1 MPPRRVDRLR
11 LYPTR
16 RAIALMATGAPLALG
31 VALAMPGLW
40 TVGVVWIVLIAGL
53 MLADAMLAA
62 PQRRMTLTTSAP
74 LVMGIGH
81 PAGATLTAAFTGRAP
96 RTVELAMG
104 VNERL
109 SVTPDRQSVRV
120 NDGTAHASL
129 RIEPLRRGEGRIE
142 GVWARWCGPL
152 GLMWLQSPT
161 PAARSLLVT
170 PDVEGVKE
178 AALRLFAR
186 DAPLGAKPLRDA
198 GEGTD
203 FHALKDFQTGMDLA
217 DIDWKQ
223 SARHS
228 KLLGREYRTER
239 NHHVLLALDT
249 GRLMSAPAVG
259 LPRIDRAINAA
270 LLLAFVSLRMGDRV
284 GLFAFD
290 SRPRLASGLTSG
302 QAAFPLLQK
311 LATAIDYSTEE
322 TNFTLGLTALAGRLD
337 RRALVVVF
345 TDFAD
350 ATSAELML
358 EHVARLMRTHL
369 VLFVVFRDEELESLV
384 TREPLDAED
393 VTRAVIAER
402 LLAQRGS
409 VAARLKRMGA
419 QIVDAPADG
428 LSASLLN
435 GYLDVKRRGLI

>member
-1 MPPRRVDRLR
+1 
-11 LYPTR
+11 
-16 RAIALMATGAPLALG
+16 MATGAPLALG

-74 LVMGIGH
+74 LVMGIGR

-96 RTVELAMG
+96 RSVELAIG
-104 VNERL
+104 VNARL
-109 SVTPDRQSVRV
+109 AAEPDRQSVSV
-120 NDGTAHASL
+120 HEGQASAAVQ
-129 RIEPLRRGEGRIE
+129 IAPLRRGEGRIE
-142 GVWARWCGPL
+142 GVWARWSGPL
-152 GLMWLQSPT
+152 GLMWLQSPA
-161 PAARSLLVT
+161 PAGPSLLVT

-186 DAPLGAKPLRDA
+186 NAPLGAKPLRDA

-228 KLLGREYRTER
+228 KLIGREYRTER

-249 GRLMSAPAVG
+249 GRLMSAPAAG

-290 SRPRLASGLTSG
+290 SRPRLARRRFSCCKSWPPPSTIPPRRLISPSG
-302 QAAFPLLQK
+302 
-311 LATAIDYSTEE
+311 
-322 TNFTLGLTALAGRLD
+322 
-337 RRALVVVF
+337 
-345 TDFAD
+345 
-350 ATSAELML
+350 
-358 EHVARLMRTHL
+358 
-369 VLFVVFRDEELESLV
+369 
-384 TREPLDAED
+384 
-393 VTRAVIAER
+393 
-402 LLAQRGS
+402 
-409 VAARLKRMGA
+409 
-419 QIVDAPADG
+419 
-428 LSASLLN
+428 
-435 GYLDVKRRGLI
+435 